1 MDFKIECGRLWENDL
16 MRIVVADEISP
27 DSCRLWDIK
36 SNEKLDKDRFRRD
49 LGGVLEAYTE
59 VAKRLGILME
69 NERPAGTG
77 PVLVK
82 S

>member
-1 MDFKIECGRLWENDL
+1 VKARVTVTL
-16 MRIVVADEISP
+16 
-27 DSCRLWDIK
+27 K
-36 SNEKLDKDRFRRD
+36 S
-49 LGGVLEAYTE
+49 
-59 VAKRLGILME
+59 GILME